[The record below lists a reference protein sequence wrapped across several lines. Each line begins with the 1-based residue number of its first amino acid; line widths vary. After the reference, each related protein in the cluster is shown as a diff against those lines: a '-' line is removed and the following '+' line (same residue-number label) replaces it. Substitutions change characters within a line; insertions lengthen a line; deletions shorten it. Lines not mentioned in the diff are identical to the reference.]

1 MIVDWEGAACPGF
14 ADIHGY
20 DPWFPTII
28 GDQGEEYYDDGTIWA
43 AFGDTDPYY
52 EEARAICQS
61 CPIMEKCK
69 QYALDN
75 KERWGMWG
83 GMTPIER
90 RRVERTERR
99 ERLKRSRAEK

>member
-1 MIVDWEGAACPGF
+1 MDWEGAACSGF
-14 ADIHGY
+14 SNIHGY
-20 DPWFPTII
+20 DPWFPVII
-28 GDQGEEYYDDGTIWA
+28 GDKGEEYYDDGTIWA

-52 EEARAICQS
+52 EEARTICQS